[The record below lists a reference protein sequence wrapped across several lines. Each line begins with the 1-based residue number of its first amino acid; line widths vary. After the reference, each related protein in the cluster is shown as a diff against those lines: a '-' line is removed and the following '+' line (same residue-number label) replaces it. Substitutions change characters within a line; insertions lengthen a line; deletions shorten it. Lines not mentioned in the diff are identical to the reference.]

1 MGLLESGVKAVSGQ
15 MPKMI
20 TPTVHAVIDYAMA
33 GSFFIAGALLWR
45 RNRKAA
51 IASIACGVAELATA
65 AITEYPGG
73 IKPMISFHTHERVD
87 AGLASVVGAM
97 PIALN
102 FANDPEAKLFRAQ
115 GIAIAAVAGLTEFE
129 DSPLA
134 SLREAV

>member
-1 MGLLESGVKAVSGQ
+1 
-15 MPKMI
+15 
-20 TPTVHAVIDYAMA
+20 VHAVIDYAMA

-115 GIAIAAVAGLTEFE
+115 GVAIAAVAGLTEFE